1 MAQNPDNNEKT
12 PLHKKKISSI
22 LSRGDI
28 KYFDESVF
36 KRLNMFNIFFVS
48 VLSIIYFADISKAVY
63 ENIEPRLIT
72 LGGSLLIDRYREFET
87 VSSGRGAFFLVA
99 NAILLIATVGLLVVI
114 LLKFIAHK
122 ERLPFRLTKYN
133 MTTFPAFII
142 IISLFFYF
150 LFFSD
155 VTCSTCGSISYIALN
170 SPLMIV
176 LIVGFYSIIIEFF
189 IQIFCAA
196 SIALTPKDYEN
207 GL

>member
-1 MAQNPDNNEKT
+1 MARNPDFREKT
-12 PLHKKKISSI
+12 PSNKNRVSSI
-22 LSRGDI
+22 LSRGDL

-36 KRLNMFNIFFVS
+36 KKLNIFNILS
-48 VLSIIYFADISKAVY
+48 ITILSIIYFTDISSSIY
-63 ENIEPRLIT
+63 ENIEPRFMT

-87 VSSGRGAFFLVA
+87 VSSGRGAFFLMA
-99 NAILLIATVGLLVVI
+99 NAILLIATVGLLPVI

-133 MTTFPAFII
+133 MITFPAFLIM
-142 IISLFFYF
+142 ISLFFYF

-155 VTCSTCGSISYIALN
+155 VTCSTCGSISYISLS
-170 SPLMIV
+170 SPLLIV

-196 SIALTPKDYEN
+196 SIALTPKDYKN